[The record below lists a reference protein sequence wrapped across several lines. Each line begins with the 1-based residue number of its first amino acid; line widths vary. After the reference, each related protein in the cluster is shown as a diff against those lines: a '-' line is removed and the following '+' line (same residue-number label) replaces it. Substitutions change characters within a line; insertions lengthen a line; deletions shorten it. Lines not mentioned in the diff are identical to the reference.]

1 MEKNIP
7 KDKNTSAEGR
17 PWYANPMLVATWAG
31 ICITAFIGICIGI
44 KVLSS
49 RDASTP
55 VAVAKEKAEATSRP
69 VTAETGN
76 GGRSAAAGDGG
87 AATSGEKSP
96 AVTING
102 GTNKVDISYGDKIIN
117 VVPNR
122 RSPFYNAIATGAFNP
137 DKGKCLTL
145 AMMPYLVEA
154 TDKLVDSFGI
164 MDREAV
170 NYRSGKAVNLLEEVV
185 DETKRLGLEIADDVK
200 ERLEIGM
207 LICSEADL
215 SNADYDAI
223 IAHTEA
229 VMWLRHPPHVR
240 LRAMHDYAEM
250 LKDDSTIHFPTD
262 KQIAEIRSWDVEYR
276 YEYLRCFAL
285 WGVLRE
291 GERSDVANERVVQCD
306 WEKMFGLT
314 RKLPYQLIS
323 PDARGN
329 ARAVR
334 YCGLNRYQTNDYGCM
349 LAKVG
354 VKLPAAE
361 PAPILVGRENV
372 DVVYR
377 QIIAQT
383 EAEALPLDV
392 FDPYM
397 SAIGKVVSSG
407 GVYAKA
413 PEPASCVLLLL
424 GLAGLSLRRRA

>member
-1 MEKNIP
+1 MSIKLTKKQITIIIALLGAVILVLAFSGVVNLDRWNIHFGP
-7 KDKNTSAEGR
+7 G
-17 PWYANPMLVATWAG
+17 G
-31 ICITAFIGICIGI
+31 
-44 KVLSS
+44 SS
-49 RDASTP
+49 ERY
-55 VAVAKEKAEATSRP
+55 EN
-69 VTAETGN
+69 N
-76 GGRSAAAGDGG
+76 G
-87 AATSGEKSP
+87 SG
-96 AVTING
+96 TINIDKS
-102 GTNKVDISYGDKIIN
+102 TKVMPDRN
-117 VVPNR
+117 
-122 RSPFYNAIATGAFNP
+122 SPFYNAIATGAFDP
-137 DKGKCLTL
+137 AKISSVELTML
-145 AMMPYLVEA
+145 AYIDMDTTVLQNAY
-154 TDKLVDSFGI
+154 GI

-170 NYRSGKAVNLLEEVV
+170 NYRSGKTANLLVEVV
-185 DETKRLGLEIADDVK
+185 DETKRLGLG
-200 ERLEIGM
+200 IGDNLMRRMESSM
-207 LICSEADL
+207 LICSEAAL

-223 IAHTEA
+223 ISHTEK
-229 VMWLRHPPHVR
+229 VMGLRHPPHVR

-291 GERSDVANERVVQCD
+291 GERPDVANERVAQCD

-323 PDARGN
+323 PDAMGN

-383 EAEALPLDV
+383 ESEALPLDV
-392 FDPYM
+392 FDPYA
-397 SAIGKVVSSG
+397 SAIDKVISSG

-424 GLAGLSLRRRA
+424 GLAGLSLRRRNLCV